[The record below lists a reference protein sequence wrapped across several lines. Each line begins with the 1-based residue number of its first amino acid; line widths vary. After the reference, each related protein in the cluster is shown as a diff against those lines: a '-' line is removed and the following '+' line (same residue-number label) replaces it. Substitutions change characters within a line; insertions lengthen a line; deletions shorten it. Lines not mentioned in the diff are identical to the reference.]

1 MGRICSGG
9 WGSRIYLLL
18 VPQSQEQCPQI
29 FLVGMLAEAGEH
41 GPLSMEASQ
50 EPNKATDLKDEPDT
64 KQECWIIL
72 SFHDFFH

>member
-9 WGSRIYLLL
+9 EGCRRIYLLL

-41 GPLSMEASQ
+41 CPLSMEASQ
-50 EPNKATDLKDEPDT
+50 EPNKATDLKDESDT
-64 KQECWIIL
+64 KQE
-72 SFHDFFH
+72 FG